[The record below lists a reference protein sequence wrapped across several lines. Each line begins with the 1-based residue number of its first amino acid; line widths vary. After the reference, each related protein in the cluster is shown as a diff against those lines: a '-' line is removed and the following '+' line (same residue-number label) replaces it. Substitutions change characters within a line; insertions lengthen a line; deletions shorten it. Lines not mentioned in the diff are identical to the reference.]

1 MLSKN
6 NLKYILILA
15 LGFFWCSSVYLTQEQ
30 YLLKYANV
38 DFVNIVELL
47 FGSLSMALGILIFGI
62 LYRRIKNIKKYYI
75 VSIIIALILSVIFFI
90 TESKTIM
97 SICLC
102 LTCLFGTAGFGAGYH
117 FSLLASNIKKEYR
130 GKVFAI
136 GYGLGSVGTYLLILL
151 PESFYSS
158 MYSLALY
165 IPIILLI
172 LYLVSNYTTLTDI
185 EKEHYSNSF
194 KDMFIKLSIV
204 VLAMSLL
211 SALSTDAISV
221 QTINI
226 SGGYGNTRLYYCI
239 GLLIAGF
246 LVDKSKKIFDILTIV
261 SFVFSL
267 LAVILLK
274 DNYSIHLIAALS
286 YFFVGFF
293 VLFRTITF
301 VDLIDTKESIV
312 FASAYGL
319 MYSRIMEGILTLV
332 EDKILTNY
340 TSLIITMSIALSVLM
355 FLFLLLYF
363 QNQKVTENDTVKQL
377 AIKYKL
383 STQEEKVLGHLI
395 KGKSNQEIADHLYIS
410 PYTVKRHVS
419 SIYKKTKMNKKELIE
434 KCYLGL

>member
-1 MLSKN
+1 M
-6 NLKYILILA
+6 
-15 LGFFWCSSVYLTQEQ
+15 
-30 YLLKYANV
+30 
-38 DFVNIVELL
+38 
-47 FGSLSMALGILIFGI
+47 
-62 LYRRIKNIKKYYI
+62 
-75 VSIIIALILSVIFFI
+75 
-90 TESKTIM
+90 
-97 SICLC
+97 
-102 LTCLFGTAGFGAGYH
+102 
-117 FSLLASNIKKEYR
+117 
-130 GKVFAI
+130 
-136 GYGLGSVGTYLLILL
+136 
-151 PESFYSS
+151 
-158 MYSLALY
+158 
-165 IPIILLI
+165 
-172 LYLVSNYTTLTDI
+172 
-185 EKEHYSNSF
+185 
-194 KDMFIKLSIV
+194 
-204 VLAMSLL
+204 
-211 SALSTDAISV
+211 
-221 QTINI
+221 
-226 SGGYGNTRLYYCI
+226 
-239 GLLIAGF
+239 
-246 LVDKSKKIFDILTIV
+246 V

-286 YFFVGFF
+286 YFFIGFF

-301 VDLIDTKESIV
+301 VNLIDTKESIV

-340 TSLIITMSIALSVLM
+340 TSLIVTISIALSVLI